1 VVVTLSGI
9 NDAPTFTTA
18 PGRASVTETAGPTGS
33 NALLT
38 AQGSAGFADLDLTDA
53 HTVAVSMQG
62 RGFIGA
68 MTASVVTDTT
78 AGGAGR
84 VVWNWSAPDKALDF
98 LGAGQTLDQTYT
110 LTLSDGKG
118 GVVRQDVVVTLVGT
132 DDLPSI
138 TGSTGATWYEG
149 TAVNHARSGTL
160 TFADADL
167 TDHLTV
173 SFAGQSVSYTSVSG
187 ADLTA
192 SLTADQVAALKAA
205 FTMP

>member
-1 VVVTLSGI
+1 GI

-110 LTLSDGKG
+110 
-118 GVVRQDVVVTLVGT
+118 
-132 DDLPSI
+132 
-138 TGSTGATWYEG
+138 
-149 TAVNHARSGTL
+149 
-160 TFADADL
+160 
-167 TDHLTV
+167 
-173 SFAGQSVSYTSVSG
+173 
-187 ADLTA
+187 
-192 SLTADQVAALKAA
+192 
-205 FTMP
+205 